1 MATIN
6 TALLR
11 MMTAVSGLRARF
23 SEERGQDLLEYAL
36 LGGLIAAAI
45 TLAAVVLAMQGA
57 LGSMADGIARC
68 IDFDSGTPCGTS
80 PPPPGP

>member
-1 MATIN
+1 MVFMN

-45 TLAAVVLAMQGA
+45 TAAAVLLALTGA
-57 LGSMADGIARC
+57 LTTMATGIGEC
-68 IDFDSGTPCGTS
+68 IDVDDLTPCGHF
-80 PPPPGP
+80 G

>member
-1 MATIN
+1 MAIIN

-11 MMTAVSGLRARF
+11 MMTVVSGLRARL

-45 TLAAVVLAMQGA
+45 TAAAVLLAMTGA
-57 LGSMADGIARC
+57 INGMATGIAEC
-68 IDFDSGTPCGTS
+68 IDFNSATVCG
-80 PPPPGP
+80 PF

>member
-1 MATIN
+1 MELIN

-11 MMTAVSGLRARF
+11 ALTAVSGLRARL

-45 TLAAVVLAMQGA
+45 TAAAVVLLMTGA
-57 LGSMADGIARC
+57 LEGMTGGISAC
-68 IDFDSGTPCGTS
+68 IDFNSGTVCG
-80 PPPPGP
+80 PF

>member
-1 MATIN
+1 MVFMN

-36 LGGLIAAAI
+36 LGGLLAAAI
-45 TLAAVVLAMQGA
+45 TAAAVVLAMTGGITA
-57 LGSMADGIARC
+57 MANGIAL
-68 IDFDSGTPCGTS
+68 
-80 PPPPGP
+80 

>member
-1 MATIN
+1 MVAIIN

-11 MMTAVSGLRARF
+11 VYTAAQDLKVRL

-45 TLAAVVLAMQGA
+45 TAAAVVVVMTGA
-57 LGSMADGIARC
+57 VSGMATGISEC
-68 IDFDSGTPCGTS
+68 VDFNSATTCG
-80 PPPPGP
+80 PF

>member
-1 MATIN
+1 MALIN

-11 MMTAVSGLRARF
+11 AMAVVNGLRARW

-45 TLAAVVLAMQGA
+45 IAVAA
-57 LGSMADGIARC
+57 LGVMTGAITAMADGISDC
-68 IDFDSGTPCGTS
+68 IDFDNSVGSECG
-80 PPPPGP
+80 PF

>member
-1 MATIN
+1 MALIN

-11 MMTAVSGLRARF
+11 AMAAVNGLRARW

-45 TLAAVVLAMQGA
+45 IAVAA
-57 LGSMADGIARC
+57 LGVMTGAITGMADGIADC
-68 IDFDSGTPCGTS
+68 IDFDSGVGSECG
-80 PPPPGP
+80 PF

>member
-1 MATIN
+1 MSSMIN

-11 MMTAVSGLRARF
+11 AMTAVTGLRTRL

-45 TLAAVVLAMQGA
+45 TAAAVVALMTGA
-57 LGSMADGIARC
+57 VSGMANGIADC
-68 IDFDSGTPCGTS
+68 IDFDSGSTCG
-80 PPPPGP
+80 PF

>member
-1 MATIN
+1 MAFMN

-45 TLAAVVLAMQGA
+45 VAVAA
-57 LGSMADGIARC
+57 LGVMTGAITGMANGIANC
-68 IDFDSGTPCGTS
+68 IDFDNSAASTCG
-80 PPPPGP
+80 PF